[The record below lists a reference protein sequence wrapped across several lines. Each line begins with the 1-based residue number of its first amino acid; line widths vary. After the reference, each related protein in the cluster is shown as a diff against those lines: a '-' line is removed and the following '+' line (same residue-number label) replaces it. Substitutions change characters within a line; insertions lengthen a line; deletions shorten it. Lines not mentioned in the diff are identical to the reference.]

1 MISQAM
7 RISGVVVLA
16 LILAPSAQATY
27 IDPGSGS
34 ILLQAILAAVF
45 GAAVTIRCFW
55 QRIKMTLFGAPKNSE
70 KKSEDIS

>member
-1 MISQAM
+1 MSFQLQRAL
-7 RISGVVVLA
+7 SVSVLVW
-16 LILAPSAQATY
+16 ILAPLAHATY

-34 ILLQAILAAVF
+34 ILLQAIVAAVF

-70 KKSEDIS
+70 KKDPD